1 MPTHGTWSLVILF
14 LLDKAVSVSPFIS
27 DTDEEEEEQNGRSAE
42 TVETVTEEEQEH
54 IQTAA
59 AASDVFAVNGND
71 VSATE
76 FLIKL

>member
-1 MPTHGTWSLVILF
+1 MPTHGTWSLVI

-59 AASDVFAVNGND
+59 AAASDVFAQAAND
-71 VSATE
+71 VSPTD
-76 FLIKL
+76 L